1 MATSAASLPPAL
13 LRGGSLFLTA
23 LAGWLGFLVL
33 TGHDPA
39 IGVGARVAG
48 VLTLLGMRVPR
59 WVHEARLARV
69 ARHGEL
75 RRVRALVETRPLPV
89 LARGEGAGLRDT
101 RSLSLLAVTDLP
113 LPVYEAAI
121 GVPEWGEASDGDRG
135 RRAEPSRHATADPR
149 AAERG
154 AIGEDPGRL
163 AGEVARGTK
172 AA

>member
-23 LAGWLGFLVL
+23 LAGWSGFLVL
-33 TGHDPA
+33 AGDDPA
-39 IGVGARVAG
+39 LGAGARVAG
-48 VLTLLGMRVPR
+48 VLTLLGMLVPR

-69 ARHGEL
+69 ARHGEV

-89 LARGEGAGLRDT
+89 LARGEDAGLRDT
-101 RSLSLLAVTDLP
+101 RTLSLLAVADLP

-121 GVPEWGEASDGDRG
+121 GAPGRGEASDGDRG
-135 RRAEPSRHATADPR
+135 RHEESSRHATADPR
-149 AAERG
+149 VGESG
-154 AIGEDPGRL
+154 ATGEDPVAR